1 MSNPYFYHSKKALKM
16 CGICG
21 YYSFKKEISS
31 KNILAMNNAIRHRGP
46 DDEGF
51 WISDGFQSE
60 SFSGNDSTRRIK
72 EIFPVLN
79 ETNSKIALGFRR
91 LSILDLSEK
100 GHQPMLSD
108 DGKITITFNGEIYNF
123 KKIRKELES
132 LGYQFK
138 SSSDTEVILKSYE
151 EWGTEMFSKF
161 DGMFAIALA
170 DLNQSKLI
178 LARDRMGLKPLFH
191 FKNDD
196 VLVWASEI
204 KSILKN
210 EFITPQINW
219 NGVYTN
225 FLFQTTLAPETCF
238 QDIYSLEPAS
248 FLSLDLNNFKTS
260 EEFYWNFPSVKNEN
274 ITEDEAVAKVDQLL
288 SDSVKEQLF
297 ADVPVTSMMSG
308 GIDSTLITA
317 KSKPFKSDI
326 NAFTISYQF
335 SENEVENASLLAK
348 KIDIDHHVKKVSDDE
363 ILNQLKENIQHFEEP
378 YSSLEVLMNA
388 AEYAK
393 ELGFK
398 VVLSGNGADELFAG
412 YSHSLKL
419 NKWLLMRNFNFVR
432 HFIFTNDDFSKKV
445 KNYFSQDDML
455 DFFRQS
461 QVGMKPLEAKNVFSE
476 NIFNLIKTDLKDKK
490 LSETKNYYGL
500 FEYDMK
506 YSLSSHHV
514 FRDDLSAMK
523 YGVEFRYPYLSN
535 DLIDYVSILPEKLRY
550 NGTQNKPLLRK
561 IGEKYLPQEILQM
574 PKRGFSF
581 PLAHFIKTESK
592 VRDFI
597 IENLNSLKKRCFF
610 NADIIDEWWNNQ
622 KNEYDCV
629 KIWQLVTF
637 ELWYQKYFENH

>member
-1 MSNPYFYHSKKALKM
+1 M

-21 YYSFKKEISS
+21 YYSFRKEISS
-31 KNILAMNNAIRHRGP
+31 KNILEMNNAIRHRGP

-51 WISDGFQSE
+51 WISDGFYGK
-60 SFSGNDSTRRIK
+60 SFSGNDSIQKIK
-72 EIFPVLN
+72 ETFPVLN
-79 ETNSKIALGFRR
+79 ESSSKIALGFRR

-108 DGKITITFNGEIYNF
+108 DEKITITFNGEIYNF
-123 KKIRKELES
+123 RKIRKELEI
-132 LGYQFK
+132 LGYHFK
-138 SSSDTEVILKSYE
+138 SNSDTEVILKSYE
-151 EWGTEMFSKF
+151 EWGTEMFTRF
-161 DGMFAIALA
+161 DGMFAIALV
-170 DLNQSKLI
+170 DLEKQKLI
-178 LARDRMGLKPLFH
+178 LGRDRVGLKPLFY
-191 FKNDD
+191 FKNENA
-196 VLVWASEI
+196 LVWASEI

-210 EFITPQINW
+210 EYIKPEINW

-225 FLFQTTLAPETCF
+225 FLYQTTLAPETCF
-238 QDIYSLEPAS
+238 QNIFSLDPAS
-248 FLSLDLNNFKTS
+248 FLVLDLNDFTFSKQ
-260 EEFYWNFPSVKNEN
+260 FYWNFPTEKLEN
-274 ITEDEAVAKVDQLL
+274 VTEEEAAAKVDGLL
-288 SDSVKEQLF
+288 AESIKEQLF

-317 KSKPFKSDI
+317 KAKPFKNNI

-335 SENEVENASLLAK
+335 SESEVKNASLMAE
-348 KIDIDHHVKKVSDDE
+348 KIDIQHDVKKVSDEE
-363 ILNQLKENIQHFEEP
+363 ILDQLRENIQHFEEP

-388 AEYAK
+388 AEFAK
-393 ELGFK
+393 NNGFK

-419 NKWLLMRNFNFVR
+419 YKWLSMRKFNAVR
-432 HFIFTNDDFSKKV
+432 HFIFTNDDFSRKV
-445 KNYFSQDDML
+445 KNYFSQDDIL

-461 QVGMKPLEAKNVFSE
+461 QVGMKPFEAKSIFSDIVF
-476 NIFNLIKTDLKDKK
+476 NTIKTNLKDKK
-490 LSETKNYYGL
+490 LSETKDYQGL

-535 DLIDYVSILPEKLRY
+535 DLIDYVSSLPEKLRY
-550 NGTQNKPLLRK
+550 NGIKNKPLLRK
-561 IGEKYLPQEILQM
+561 VADQYLPAEILKM

-581 PLAHFIKTESK
+581 PLAHFIKTEPK
-592 VRDFI
+592 VREFI
-597 IENLNSLKKRCFF
+597 LENLNSLKKRNFF
-610 NADIIDEWWNNQ
+610 KPEIIDQWWNNQ

-637 ELWYQKYFENH
+637 ELWYQKYFENQ

>member
-1 MSNPYFYHSKKALKM
+1 M

-21 YYSFKKEISS
+21 YYSFKNEISS
-31 KNILAMNNAIRHRGP
+31 ENILEMNNAIRHRGP

-51 WISDGFQSE
+51 WISDGSKGE
-60 SFSGNDSTRRIK
+60 SFSGNDSTKKIK
-72 EIFPVLN
+72 ETFPVLN
-79 ETNSKIALGFRR
+79 KTNSKIALGFRR
-91 LSILDLSEK
+91 LSIVDLSEK

-108 DGKITITFNGEIYNF
+108 DEKITITFNGEIYNF
-123 KKIRKELES
+123 KKIRKELED
-132 LGYQFK
+132 LGYHFK
-138 SSSDTEVILKSYE
+138 SNSDTEVILKSYE
-151 EWGTEMFSKF
+151 EWGIEMFPRF
-161 DGMFAIALA
+161 DGMFAIALV
-170 DLNQSKLI
+170 DLEKQKL
-178 LARDRMGLKPLFH
+178 LLGRDRVGLKPLFY
-191 FKNDD
+191 FKNENA
-196 VLVWASEI
+196 LVWASEI
-204 KSILKN
+204 KSLLKN
-210 EFITPQINW
+210 EYIKPEINW

-238 QDIYSLEPAS
+238 QNIFSLEPAS
-248 FLSLDLNNFKTS
+248 FLLFDLNDFTS
-260 EEFYWNFPSVKNEN
+260 SKQVCWNFPTEKLEN
-274 ITEDEAVAKVDQLL
+274 VTEEEAAAKVDVLL
-288 SDSVKEQLF
+288 SESVKEQLF

-317 KSKPFKSDI
+317 KAKPFKNDI

-335 SENEVENASLLAK
+335 SESEVKNATLMAE
-348 KIDIDHHVKKVSDDE
+348 KINIQHEVKKVSDDE
-363 ILNQLKENIQHFEEP
+363 VLNQLKENIQHFEEP

-388 AEYAK
+388 AEFAK
-393 ELGFK
+393 NKGFK

-419 NKWLLMRNFNFVR
+419 NKWLSMKNFNFIR
-432 HFIFTNDDFSKKV
+432 HFIFTNDDFSRKV

-461 QVGMKPLEAKNVFSE
+461 QVGMKPFEAKNVFSDA
-476 NIFNLIKTDLKDKK
+476 IFNTVKTNLKDKK
-490 LSETKNYYGL
+490 VSESKNYQGL

-523 YGVEFRYPYLSN
+523 YGVEFRYPYLSS
-535 DLIDYVSILPEKLRY
+535 DLIDYVSSLPEKLRY
-550 NGTQNKPLLRK
+550 NGIQNKPLLRK
-561 IGEKYLPQEILQM
+561 VAEKYLPSEILKM

-581 PLAHFIKTESK
+581 PLAHFIKTEPK
-592 VRDFI
+592 VRTFI
-597 IENLNSLKKRCFF
+597 IQNLNSLKKRNFF
-610 NADIIDEWWNNQ
+610 NSEVIDVWWNNQ

>member
-1 MSNPYFYHSKKALKM
+1 M

-21 YYSFKKEISS
+21 YYSFKNEISS
-31 KNILAMNNAIRHRGP
+31 ENILEMNNAIRHRGP

-51 WISDGFQSE
+51 WISDGSKGE
-60 SFSGNDSTRRIK
+60 SFSGNDSTKKIK
-72 EIFPVLN
+72 ETFPVLN
-79 ETNSKIALGFRR
+79 KTNSKIALGFRR
-91 LSILDLSEK
+91 LSIVDLSEK

-108 DGKITITFNGEIYNF
+108 DEKITITFNGEIYNF
-123 KKIRKELES
+123 KKIRKELED
-132 LGYQFK
+132 LGYYFK
-138 SSSDTEVILKSYE
+138 SNSDTEVILKSYE
-151 EWGTEMFSKF
+151 EWGTEMFAKF
-161 DGMFAIALA
+161 DGMFAIALV
-170 DLNQSKLI
+170 DLEKQKLI
-178 LARDRMGLKPLFH
+178 LGRDRVGLKPLFY
-191 FKNDD
+191 FKNENA
-196 VLVWASEI
+196 LIWASEI

-210 EFITPQINW
+210 EYIKPEINW

-238 QDIYSLEPAS
+238 QNIFSLEPAS
-248 FLSLDLNNFKTS
+248 FLILDLNNFTS
-260 EEFYWNFPSVKNEN
+260 SKQFYWNFPTEKLVNV
-274 ITEDEAVAKVDQLL
+274 TEDEAAEKVDQLL
-288 SDSVKEQLF
+288 SESVKEQLF
-297 ADVPVTSMMSG
+297 ADVLVTSMMSG

-317 KSKPFKSDI
+317 KAKPFKNDI

-335 SENEVENASLLAK
+335 SESEVKNASLMAE
-348 KIDIDHHVKKVSDDE
+348 KIDIQHNIKKVSDDE

-388 AEYAK
+388 AEFAK
-393 ELGFK
+393 NKGFK

-419 NKWLLMRNFNFVR
+419 NKWLSMKKFNAVR
-432 HFIFTNDDFSKKV
+432 HFIFTNDDFSRKV
-445 KNYFSQDDML
+445 KNYFSQNDML

-461 QVGMKPLEAKNVFSE
+461 QVGMKPFEAKNVFSDAV
-476 NIFNLIKTDLKDKK
+476 FNTVKKNLKDKK
-490 LSETKNYYGL
+490 LSETKDYQGL

-535 DLIDYVSILPEKLRY
+535 DLIDYVSSLPEKLRY
-550 NGTQNKPLLRK
+550 NGIQNKPLLRK
-561 IGEKYLPQEILQM
+561 VAEKYLPSEILKM

-581 PLAHFIKTESK
+581 PLAHFIKTEPK
-592 VRDFI
+592 VREFI
-597 IENLNSLKKRCFF
+597 LENLNSLKKRNFF
-610 NADIIDEWWNNQ
+610 KPEVINEWWNNQ

-637 ELWYQKYFENH
+637 ELWYQKYFENQ

>member
-1 MSNPYFYHSKKALKM
+1 M

-21 YYSFKKEISS
+21 YYSFKNEISS
-31 KNILAMNNAIRHRGP
+31 ENILEMNNAIRHRGP

-51 WISDGFQSE
+51 WISDGLKGE
-60 SFSGNDSTRRIK
+60 SFSGNDSTQKIK
-72 EIFPVLN
+72 ELFTVLN
-79 ETNSKIALGFRR
+79 KTNSKIALGFRR
-91 LSILDLSEK
+91 LSIVDLSEK

-108 DGKITITFNGEIYNF
+108 DEKITITFNGEIYNF
-123 KKIRKELES
+123 KKIRKELED
-132 LGYQFK
+132 LGCHFK
-138 SSSDTEVILKSYE
+138 SNSDTEVILRSYE
-151 EWGTEMFSKF
+151 EWGAEMFPKF
-161 DGMFAIALA
+161 DGMFAIALI
-170 DLNQSKLI
+170 DLEKQKLI
-178 LARDRMGLKPLFH
+178 LGRDRVGLKPLFY
-191 FKNDD
+191 FKDENA
-196 VLVWASEI
+196 LIWASEI

-210 EFITPQINW
+210 EYIKPEINW

-238 QDIYSLEPAS
+238 QNIFSLEPAS
-248 FLSLDLNNFKTS
+248 FLILDLNNFTS
-260 EEFYWNFPSVKNEN
+260 SKQFYWNFPTEKLVNV
-274 ITEDEAVAKVDQLL
+274 TEDEAAEKVDQLL
-288 SDSVKEQLF
+288 SESVKEQLF
-297 ADVPVTSMMSG
+297 ADVPVTIMMSG

-317 KSKPFKSDI
+317 KAKPFKNDI

-335 SENEVENASLLAK
+335 SESEVKNAALMAE
-348 KIDIDHHVKKVSDDE
+348 KIDIQHNVKKVSDEE

-388 AEYAK
+388 AEFAK
-393 ELGFK
+393 NKGFK

-419 NKWLLMRNFNFVR
+419 NKWLSMKNFNFIR
-432 HFIFTNDDFSKKV
+432 HFIFTNDDFSRKV

-461 QVGMKPLEAKNVFSE
+461 QVGMKPFEAKSVFSDAV
-476 NIFNLIKTDLKDKK
+476 FNTVKTNLKDKK
-490 LSETKNYYGL
+490 LSETKDYQGF

-535 DLIDYVSILPEKLRY
+535 DLIDYVSSLPEKLRY
-550 NGTQNKPLLRK
+550 NGIQNKPLLRK
-561 IGEKYLPQEILQM
+561 VAEKYLPSEILKM

-581 PLAHFIKTESK
+581 PLAHFIKTEPK
-592 VRDFI
+592 VREFI
-597 IENLNSLKKRCFF
+597 LENLNSLKKRNFF
-610 NADIIDEWWNNQ
+610 KPEVINEWWNNQ

-637 ELWYQKYFENH
+637 ELWYQKYFENQ

>member
-1 MSNPYFYHSKKALKM
+1 M

-21 YYSFKKEISS
+21 YYSFRKEISS
-31 KNILAMNNAIRHRGP
+31 KNILEMNNAIRHRGP

-51 WISDGFQSE
+51 WISDGFYGK
-60 SFSGNDSTRRIK
+60 SFSGNDSIQKIK
-72 EIFPVLN
+72 ETFPVLN
-79 ETNSKIALGFRR
+79 EFSSKIALGFRR
-91 LSILDLSEK
+91 LSIVDLSEK

-108 DGKITITFNGEIYNF
+108 DEKITITFNGEIYNF
-123 KKIRKELES
+123 RKIRKELEI
-132 LGYQFK
+132 LGYHFK
-138 SSSDTEVILKSYE
+138 SNSDTEVILKSYE
-151 EWGTEMFSKF
+151 EWGTEMFSRF
-161 DGMFAIALA
+161 DGMFAIALV
-170 DLNQSKLI
+170 DLEKQKLI
-178 LARDRMGLKPLFH
+178 LGRDRVGLKPLFY
-191 FKNDD
+191 FKNENA
-196 VLVWASEI
+196 LVWASEI

-210 EFITPQINW
+210 EYIKPEINW

-238 QDIYSLEPAS
+238 QNIFSLDPAS
-248 FLSLDLNNFKTS
+248 FLVLDLNDFSISKQL
-260 EEFYWNFPSVKNEN
+260 YWNFPTKKIEN
-274 ITEDEAVAKVDQLL
+274 ITAEEAAAKVDGLL
-288 SDSVKEQLF
+288 AESIKEQLF

-317 KSKPFKSDI
+317 KAKPFKNDI

-335 SENEVENASLLAK
+335 SESEVKNASLMAE
-348 KIDIDHHVKKVSDDE
+348 KIDIQHDVKKVSDEE

-388 AEYAK
+388 AEFAK
-393 ELGFK
+393 NKGFK

-419 NKWLLMRNFNFVR
+419 NKWLSMKNFNFIR
-432 HFIFTNDDFSKKV
+432 HFIVTNDDFSRKV

-461 QVGMKPLEAKNVFSE
+461 QVGMKPFEAKSIFSDVVF
-476 NIFNLIKTDLKDKK
+476 NTIKTNLKDKK
-490 LSETKNYYGL
+490 LSETKDYQGL

-535 DLIDYVSILPEKLRY
+535 ALIDYVSSLPEKLRY
-550 NGTQNKPLLRK
+550 NGIKNKPLLRK
-561 IGEKYLPQEILQM
+561 VADQYLPAEILKM

-581 PLAHFIKTESK
+581 PLAHFIKTEPK
-592 VRDFI
+592 VREFI
-597 IENLNSLKKRCFF
+597 LENLNSLKKRNFF
-610 NADIIDEWWNNQ
+610 KPEIIDQWSNNQ

-637 ELWYQKYFENH
+637 ELWYQKYFENQ

>member
-1 MSNPYFYHSKKALKM
+1 M

-21 YYSFKKEISS
+21 YYSFEKEISS
-31 KNILAMNNAIRHRGP
+31 KNISEMNNAIHHRGP

-51 WISDGFQSE
+51 WISDGFKSA
-60 SFSGNDSTRRIK
+60 SFSGNDSTQKIK
-72 EIFPVLN
+72 NAFPVLN
-79 ETNSKIALGFRR
+79 ETFSKIALGFRR
-91 LSILDLSEK
+91 LSIVDLSEN

-108 DGKITITFNGEIYNF
+108 DEKITITFNGEIYNF
-123 KKIRKELES
+123 KKIRKELED

-138 SSSDTEVILKSYE
+138 SNSDTEVILKSYE
-151 EWGTEMFSKF
+151 EWASEMFSKL
-161 DGMFAIALA
+161 DGMFAISLV
-170 DLNQSKLI
+170 DLHHQKLI
-178 LARDRMGLKPLFH
+178 LARDRMGLKPLFY

-204 KSILKN
+204 KSLLKN
-210 EFITPQINW
+210 EFIKPEINW

-238 QDIYSLEPAS
+238 QNIYSLEPAS
-248 FLSLDLNNFKTS
+248 FLSLDLNNLKIS
-260 EEFYWNFPSVKNEN
+260 KEFYWNFPVQKNEN

-288 SDSVKEQLF
+288 SESVKDQLF

-317 KSKPFKSDI
+317 KSKPYKNDI

-335 SENEVENASLLAK
+335 SEKEVENASLLAK
-348 KIDIDHHVKKVSDDE
+348 KIDIFHHIRKVSDDE

-378 YSSLEVLMNA
+378 YSSLEVLTNA

-393 ELGFK
+393 VLGFK

-419 NKWLLMRNFNFVR
+419 NKWLFMKNFNFAR
-432 HFIFTNDDFSKKV
+432 HFILTNDDFSRKV

-461 QVGMKPLEAKNVFSE
+461 QVGMKPFEAKSIFSK
-476 NIFNLIKTDLKDKK
+476 NIFNLINTDLKEKK
-490 LSETKNYYGL
+490 LSEIKDYQGL

-535 DLIDYVSILPEKLRY
+535 NLIDYISSLPEKLRY
-550 NGTQNKPLLRK
+550 NGAQNKPLLRK
-561 IGEKYLPQEILQM
+561 VAKEYLPNEILQM

-581 PLAHFIKTESK
+581 PLAHFIKTEPK
-592 VRDFI
+592 VRAFI
-597 IENLNSLKKRCFF
+597 IENLSSLKKRNFF
-610 NADIIDEWWNNQ
+610 NAEVIDEWWSNQ
-622 KNEYDCV
+622 KKEYDCV

>member
-1 MSNPYFYHSKKALKM
+1 M

-21 YYSFKKEISS
+21 YYSFKNEISS
-31 KNILAMNNAIRHRGP
+31 ENILEMNNAIRHRGP

-51 WISDGFQSE
+51 WISDGLKGK
-60 SFSGNDSTRRIK
+60 SFSGNDSTQKIK
-72 EIFPVLN
+72 DTFPILN
-79 ETNSKIALGFRR
+79 KTNSKIALGFRR
-91 LSILDLSEK
+91 LSIVDLSEK
-100 GHQPMLSD
+100 GHQPMLSED
-108 DGKITITFNGEIYNF
+108 EKITITFNGEIYNF
-123 KKIRKELES
+123 KKIRKELED
-132 LGYQFK
+132 LGYHFK
-138 SSSDTEVILKSYE
+138 SNSDTEVILRSYE
-151 EWGTEMFSKF
+151 EWGTEMFVRF
-161 DGMFAIALA
+161 DGMFTIALI
-170 DLNQSKLI
+170 DLEKQKLI
-178 LARDRMGLKPLFH
+178 LGRDRIGLKPLFY
-191 FKNDD
+191 FKNESA
-196 VLVWASEI
+196 LVWASEI

-210 EFITPQINW
+210 EYIKPEINW

-238 QDIYSLEPAS
+238 QNIFSLEPAS
-248 FLSLDLNNFKTS
+248 FLILNLNDLTS
-260 EEFYWNFPSVKNEN
+260 SKQFYWNFPTTKLEN
-274 ITEDEAVAKVDQLL
+274 ITEEEAAAKVDQLL
-288 SDSVKEQLF
+288 SESVKEQLF

-317 KSKPFKSDI
+317 KAKPFKYDI

-335 SENEVENASLLAK
+335 SESEVKNASLMAE
-348 KIDIDHHVKKVSDDE
+348 KIDIQHEVKKVANEE

-378 YSSLEVLMNA
+378 YSGLEVLMNA
-388 AEYAK
+388 AEFAK
-393 ELGFK
+393 NKGFK

-419 NKWLLMRNFNFVR
+419 NKWLSMRKFNAIR
-432 HFIFTNDDFSKKV
+432 HFIFTNDDFSRKV

-461 QVGMKPLEAKNVFSE
+461 QVGMKPFEAKSIFSKD
-476 NIFNLIKTDLKDKK
+476 IFNSIHTNLKDKK
-490 LSETKNYYGL
+490 SSESKDYPGL

-535 DLIDYVSILPEKLRY
+535 DLIDHVSSLPEKLRY
-550 NGTQNKPLLRK
+550 NGIQNKPLLRK
-561 IGEKYLPQEILQM
+561 VAEKYLPSDILKM

-581 PLAHFIKTESK
+581 PLAHFIKTEPK
-592 VRDFI
+592 VRTFI
-597 IENLNSLKKRCFF
+597 IENLNSLKKREFF
-610 NADIIDEWWNNQ
+610 NSELIDEWWNHQ

-637 ELWYQKYFENH
+637 ELWYQKYFEDQ

>member
-1 MSNPYFYHSKKALKM
+1 M

-21 YYSFKKEISS
+21 YYSFKNEISS
-31 KNILAMNNAIRHRGP
+31 ENILEMNNAIRHRGP

-51 WISDGFQSE
+51 WISDGSKGE
-60 SFSGNDSTRRIK
+60 SFSGSDSTQKIK
-72 EIFPVLN
+72 ELFLALN
-79 ETNSKIALGFRR
+79 KTNSKIALGFRR
-91 LSILDLSEK
+91 LSIVDLSEK

-108 DGKITITFNGEIYNF
+108 DEKITITFNGEIYNF
-123 KKIRKELES
+123 KKIRKELEA
-132 LGYQFK
+132 LGYDFK
-138 SSSDTEVILKSYE
+138 SNSDTEVILKSYE
-151 EWGTEMFSKF
+151 EWGTEMFVRF
-161 DGMFAIALA
+161 DGMFAIALI
-170 DLNQSKLI
+170 DLEKQKLI
-178 LARDRMGLKPLFH
+178 LGRDRVGLKPLFY
-191 FKNDD
+191 FKDENA
-196 VLVWASEI
+196 LIWASEI

-210 EFITPQINW
+210 EYIKPEINW

-238 QDIYSLEPAS
+238 QNIFSLDPAS
-248 FLSLDLNNFKTS
+248 FLLFDLNDFTS
-260 EEFYWNFPSVKNEN
+260 SKQFYWNFPTEKLKNV
-274 ITEDEAVAKVDQLL
+274 TEEEAVAKVDQLL
-288 SDSVKEQLF
+288 SESVKEQLF

-317 KSKPFKSDI
+317 KAKPFKNDI

-335 SENEVENASLLAK
+335 SESEVKNASLMAE
-348 KIDIDHHVKKVSDDE
+348 KIDIQHDVKKVSDDE
-363 ILNQLKENIQHFEEP
+363 VLYQLKENIQHFEEP

-388 AEYAK
+388 AEFAK
-393 ELGFK
+393 NKGFK

-419 NKWLLMRNFNFVR
+419 NKWLSMKKFNAVR
-432 HFIFTNDDFSKKV
+432 HIIFTNDDFSRKV

-461 QVGMKPLEAKNVFSE
+461 QVGMKPFEAKNIFSDAVF
-476 NIFNLIKTDLKDKK
+476 NTVKTNLKDKK
-490 LSETKNYYGL
+490 LSETKDYQGL

-535 DLIDYVSILPEKLRY
+535 DLIDYVSSLPEKLRY
-550 NGTQNKPLLRK
+550 NGIQNKPLLRK
-561 IGEKYLPQEILQM
+561 VAEKYLPSEILKM

-581 PLAHFIKTESK
+581 PLAHFIKTEPK
-592 VRDFI
+592 VREFI
-597 IENLNSLKKRCFF
+597 LENLNSLKKRNFF
-610 NADIIDEWWNNQ
+610 KSEIIDEWWNNQ

-637 ELWYQKYFENH
+637 ELWYQKYFENQ

>member
-1 MSNPYFYHSKKALKM
+1 M

-21 YYSFKKEISS
+21 YYSFKNEISS
-31 KNILAMNNAIRHRGP
+31 ENILEMNNAIRHRGP

-51 WISDGFQSE
+51 WISDGSKGE
-60 SFSGNDSTRRIK
+60 SFSGNDSTKKIK
-72 EIFPVLN
+72 ETFPVLN
-79 ETNSKIALGFRR
+79 KTNSKIALGFRR
-91 LSILDLSEK
+91 LSIVDLSEK

-108 DGKITITFNGEIYNF
+108 DEKITITFNGEIYNF
-123 KKIRKELES
+123 KKIRKELED
-132 LGYQFK
+132 LGYHFK
-138 SSSDTEVILKSYE
+138 SNSDTEVILRSYE
-151 EWGTEMFSKF
+151 EWGTEMFPKF
-161 DGMFAIALA
+161 DGMFAIALI
-170 DLNQSKLI
+170 DLEKQKLI
-178 LARDRMGLKPLFH
+178 LGRDRIGLKPLFY
-191 FKNDD
+191 FKDENA
-196 VLVWASEI
+196 LIWASEI

-210 EFITPQINW
+210 EYIKPEINW

-238 QDIYSLEPAS
+238 QNIFSLEPAS
-248 FLSLDLNNFKTS
+248 FLVLDLNDFTS
-260 EEFYWNFPSVKNEN
+260 SKQFYWNFPTEKSAN
-274 ITEDEAVAKVDQLL
+274 ITEEEAVAKVDQLL
-288 SDSVKEQLF
+288 SESVKKQLF

-317 KSKPFKSDI
+317 KAKPFKNDI

-335 SENEVENASLLAK
+335 SESEVKNASLMAEN
-348 KIDIDHHVKKVSDDE
+348 IDIQHAVKKVSDE
-363 ILNQLKENIQHFEEP
+363 EVLNQLKENIQHFEEP

-388 AEYAK
+388 AEFAK
-393 ELGFK
+393 NKGFK

-419 NKWLLMRNFNFVR
+419 NKWLSMRKFNAIR
-432 HFIFTNDDFSKKV
+432 HFIFTNDDFSRKV

-461 QVGMKPLEAKNVFSE
+461 QVGMKPFEAKSIFSDAVF
-476 NIFNLIKTDLKDKK
+476 NTVKTNLKDKK
-490 LSETKNYYGL
+490 LSETKDYQGL

-535 DLIDYVSILPEKLRY
+535 DLIDYVSSLPEKLRY
-550 NGTQNKPLLRK
+550 NGIQNKPLLRK
-561 IGEKYLPQEILQM
+561 VAEKYLPSEILKM

-581 PLAHFIKTESK
+581 PLAHFIKTEPK
-592 VRDFI
+592 VREFI
-597 IENLNSLKKRCFF
+597 LENLNSLKKRNFF
-610 NADIIDEWWNNQ
+610 KPEVINEWWNNQ

-637 ELWYQKYFENH
+637 ELWYQKYFENQ

>member
-1 MSNPYFYHSKKALKM
+1 M

-21 YYSFKKEISS
+21 YYSFRKEISS
-31 KNILAMNNAIRHRGP
+31 KNILEMNNAIRHRGP

-51 WISDGFQSE
+51 WISDGFYGK
-60 SFSGNDSTRRIK
+60 SFSGNDSTQKIK

-108 DGKITITFNGEIYNF
+108 DEKIMITFNGEIYNF
-123 KKIRKELES
+123 KKIRKELEN

-138 SSSDTEVILKSYE
+138 SNSDTEVILRSYE

-161 DGMFAIALA
+161 DGMFAIALV
-170 DLNQSKLI
+170 DLDQQKLI
-178 LARDRMGLKPLFH
+178 LGRDRVGLKPLFY
-191 FKNDD
+191 FKNNE

-210 EFITPQINW
+210 EFIKPEVNW

-238 QDIYSLEPAS
+238 QNIYSLEPAS
-248 FLSLDLNNFKTS
+248 FLVLNLNDYSISKQ
-260 EEFYWNFPSVKNEN
+260 FYWNFPTKKIEN
-274 ITEDEAVAKVDQLL
+274 ISEEEAVEKVDQLL
-288 SDSVKEQLF
+288 SESVEEQLF

-317 KSKPFKSDI
+317 KAKPFKNDI

-335 SENEVENASLLAK
+335 SESEVKNASLMAG
-348 KIDIDHHVKKVSDDE
+348 KIEIKHEVKKVSDEE

-388 AEYAK
+388 AEFAK
-393 ELGFK
+393 NEGFK

-419 NKWLLMRNFNFVR
+419 NKWLSMKNFNFIR
-432 HFIFTNDDFSKKV
+432 HFIFTNDDFSRKV
-445 KNYFSQDDML
+445 KNYFSQDNML

-461 QVGMKPLEAKNVFSE
+461 QVGMKPLETKNVFSE
-476 NIFNLIKTDLKDKK
+476 SVFNTIKTNLKNKK
-490 LSETKNYYGL
+490 LSETKDYEGF

-535 DLIDYVSILPEKLRY
+535 DLIDYVSSLPEKLRY
-550 NGTQNKPLLRK
+550 NGIQNKPLLRK
-561 IGEKYLPQEILQM
+561 VAEKYLPSEILKM

-581 PLAHFIKTESK
+581 PLAHFIKTEPK

-597 IENLNSLKKRCFF
+597 LENLNSLKNRKFF
-610 NADIIDEWWNNQ
+610 RSEIIDEWWNNQ

>member
-1 MSNPYFYHSKKALKM
+1 M

-21 YYSFKKEISS
+21 YYSFKNEISS
-31 KNILAMNNAIRHRGP
+31 ENILEMNNAIRHRGP

-51 WISDGFQSE
+51 WISDGSKGK
-60 SFSGNDSTRRIK
+60 SFSGNDSTQKIK
-72 EIFPVLN
+72 EVFPVLN
-79 ETNSKIALGFRR
+79 KTNSKIALGFRR
-91 LSILDLSEK
+91 LSIVDLSEK

-108 DGKITITFNGEIYNF
+108 DEKITITFNGEIYNF
-123 KKIRKELES
+123 KKIRKELED
-132 LGYQFK
+132 LDYHFK
-138 SSSDTEVILKSYE
+138 SNSDTEVILKSYK
-151 EWGTEMFSKF
+151 EWGTEMFSRF
-161 DGMFAIALA
+161 DGMFAIALV
-170 DLNQSKLI
+170 DLEKQKLI
-178 LARDRMGLKPLFH
+178 LGRDRVGLKPLFY
-191 FKNDD
+191 FKNENA
-196 VLVWASEI
+196 LVWASEI

-210 EFITPQINW
+210 EYIKPEINW

-238 QDIYSLEPAS
+238 QNIFSLEPAS
-248 FLSLDLNNFKTS
+248 FLLFDLNNLTS
-260 EEFYWNFPSVKNEN
+260 SKHFYWNFP
-274 ITEDEAVAKVDQLL
+274 TEKLESISEEEAVEKVDQLL
-288 SDSVKEQLF
+288 SESVKEQLF

-317 KSKPFKSDI
+317 KAKPFKNDI

-335 SENEVENASLLAK
+335 SESEVKNASLMAK
-348 KIDIDHHVKKVSDDE
+348 KIDIQHDVKKVADEE

-388 AEYAK
+388 AEFAK
-393 ELGFK
+393 NKGFK

-419 NKWLLMRNFNFVR
+419 NKWLSMKNFNFIR
-432 HFIFTNDDFSKKV
+432 HFIFTNDDFSRKV

-461 QVGMKPLEAKNVFSE
+461 QVAMKPFEAKNVFSDA
-476 NIFNLIKTDLKDKK
+476 IFNTVKTNLKDKK
-490 LSETKNYYGL
+490 VSESKNYQGL

-535 DLIDYVSILPEKLRY
+535 NLIDYVSALPEKLRY
-550 NGTQNKPLLRK
+550 NGIQNKPLLRK
-561 IGEKYLPQEILQM
+561 VAEKYLPSEILKM

-581 PLAHFIKTESK
+581 PLAHFIKTEPK
-592 VRDFI
+592 VRAFI
-597 IENLNSLKKRCFF
+597 LENLNSLKKRNFF
-610 NADIIDEWWNNQ
+610 KPEVIDEWWNNQ

-637 ELWYQKYFENH
+637 ELWYQKYFENQ

>member
-1 MSNPYFYHSKKALKM
+1 M

-21 YYSFKKEISS
+21 YYSFKNEISS
-31 KNILAMNNAIRHRGP
+31 ENILEMNNAIRHRGP

-51 WISDGFQSE
+51 WISNGSKGE
-60 SFSGNDSTRRIK
+60 SFSGNDSTQKIK
-72 EIFPVLN
+72 ETFPVLN
-79 ETNSKIALGFRR
+79 EFSSKIALGFRR

-108 DGKITITFNGEIYNF
+108 DEKITITFNGEIYNF
-123 KKIRKELES
+123 KKIRQELKS
-132 LGYQFK
+132 LGYHFK
-138 SSSDTEVILKSYE
+138 SNSDTEVILKSYE
-151 EWGTEMFSKF
+151 EWGTEMFTRF
-161 DGMFAIALA
+161 DGMFAIALV
-170 DLNQSKLI
+170 DLEKQKLI
-178 LARDRMGLKPLFH
+178 LGRDRVGLKPLFY
-191 FKNDD
+191 FKNENG
-196 VLVWASEI
+196 LVWASEI

-210 EFITPQINW
+210 EYIKPEINW

-238 QDIYSLEPAS
+238 QNIFSLDPAS
-248 FLSLDLNNFKTS
+248 FLVLDLNDFTFSKQL
-260 EEFYWNFPSVKNEN
+260 YWNFPTKKIEN
-274 ITEDEAVAKVDQLL
+274 ITAEEAAAKVDGLL
-288 SDSVKEQLF
+288 AESIKEQLF

-317 KSKPFKSDI
+317 KAKPFKNDI

-335 SENEVENASLLAK
+335 SESEVKNASLMAE
-348 KIDIDHHVKKVSDDE
+348 KIDIQHDVKKVSDEE

-388 AEYAK
+388 AEFAK
-393 ELGFK
+393 NKGFK

-419 NKWLLMRNFNFVR
+419 NKWLSMRKFNAVR
-432 HFIFTNDDFSKKV
+432 HFIFTNDDFSRKV

-461 QVGMKPLEAKNVFSE
+461 QVGMKPLEAKSIFSDSVF
-476 NIFNLIKTDLKDKK
+476 NTIKTNLKDKK
-490 LSETKNYYGL
+490 LSETKDYHGL

-535 DLIDYVSILPEKLRY
+535 DLIDYVSSLPEKLRY
-550 NGTQNKPLLRK
+550 NGIQNKPLLRK
-561 IGEKYLPQEILQM
+561 VADQYLPSAILKM

-581 PLAHFIKTESK
+581 PLAHFIKTEPK
-592 VRDFI
+592 VRTFI
-597 IENLNSLKKRCFF
+597 IENLNSLKKRNFF
-610 NADIIDEWWNNQ
+610 NSEVIDAWWNHQ